1 MLTISSQLPPE
12 PQTYAALSSRYDE
25 GTLSHAVLLIGE
37 DGLGGPE
44 TAVALAEAKSG
55 LTVRTDIAD
64 WEPEW
69 NKKDADSWMWAK
81 AGQIYYVRPGP
92 SGILTDQVGR
102 LQEALATQSQEDR
115 WVIIRAA
122 DQLRVEAANRLLK
135 TLEEPA
141 PRVFF
146 LLTATTREGVLPTI
160 LSRTTQYPL
169 RARTRAEFAALAHNG
184 FFPSSSA
191 DEETLYQISGGN
203 AGMAQSLVVQGT
215 ELIQDA
221 KAFWLRLTD
230 SPTCYSD
237 GVQAA
242 AKWDREYAVLLL
254 RWLTV
259 IVRDILWYRVGG
271 NPQQIRCHLLAEE
284 LPRLAQLWSED
295 ELLRAEEILLE
306 AMHAH
311 RLNVSV
317 KLIADMMLLRLAA
330 LPKGEMNAD
339 GGRRPF

>member
-12 PQTYAALSSRYDE
+12 PHVYEALSSRYDA

-44 TAVALAEAKSG
+44 TAVALAETKTG
-55 LTVRTDIAD
+55 LSAREDIAA

-69 NKKDADSWMWAK
+69 NKKDQSTWMWAK
-81 AGQIYYVRPGP
+81 AGRIYYVRPGP

-102 LQEALATQSQEDR
+102 LQDALTTQSQEDR
-115 WVIIRAA
+115 WIIIRQV
-122 DQLRVEAANRLLK
+122 DQLRAEAANRLLK

-141 PRVFF
+141 PHVFF
-146 LLTATTREGVLPTI
+146 LLTAGAREGVLPTI

-169 RARTRAEFAALAHNG
+169 RVRTREEFAALGRAG
-184 FFPSSSA
+184 FFPPSPT
-191 DEETLYQISGGN
+191 DEETLYHISGGN
-203 AGMAQSLVVQGT
+203 AGMALSLAAQGT
-215 ELIQDA
+215 ELIHEA

-230 SPTCYSD
+230 SRTCYCD

-271 NPQQIRCHLLAEE
+271 DPNRIRCRWLAAD

-295 ELLRAEEILLE
+295 ALLRAEEILLE

-311 RLNVSV
+311 RLNLSV
-317 KLIADMMLLRLAA
+317 KLIADMVLLRLAA